1 MNSSIAS
8 NIRSTKPALELIS
21 LATMTPEAARLSL
34 RALLLASP
42 DYFGKITNNSFK
54 VVLGIWRET
63 TYESIGHVH
72 FSPDVEQLQAT
83 IHMNEDG
90 GYSDDMCVASSKEHV
105 RFYLSYDG
113 GASWLDVG
121 LSSIDVHNH
130 AGPKP
135 QQETVAVGVNRTLA
149 VSILDRLPIVRAIL
163 SWNVPPPKDMP
174 EWVPIWGDVLD
185 ARIDLERAERIAQTY
200 IPQDAEFPELGSFA
214 S

>member
-34 RALLLASP
+34 RTLLLASP

-72 FSPDVEQLQAT
+72 FSPDFEQLQAT
-83 IHMNEDG
+83 IHMNEEC
-90 GYSDDMCVASSKEHV
+90 GYSDEVCVAGSKEYV

-113 GASWLDVG
+113 GSSWLDAG
-121 LSSIDVHNH
+121 SSSIDVRNH

-135 QQETVAVGVNRTLA
+135 QQGTVAVNVNRTLA

-174 EWVPIWGDVLD
+174 EWVPVWGDVLD
-185 ARIDLERAERIAQTY
+185 ARIDLEHAGRIAQNCM
-200 IPQDAEFPELGSFA
+200 PQDAEFPEMGSFA
-214 S
+214 N